1 MYTENC
7 IEYIKTGL
15 GLAPDRKL
23 HIKMS
28 SGPLLMAFTLGL
40 LPGIVLNGAWLVL
53 SMTMLSI
60 TVAAFIAVTVISST
74 GMTVKNRLILQVII
88 YSSFILAF
96 CFVDVMYYAV
106 VYGFNAVVV
115 IIFIP
120 SVITP
125 VLLGIMMSRRINKDT
140 PFTPKQMTKSTLKA
154 GGIGLGIASMNF
166 AALAFKGIDQE
177 TAIIIVL
184 VLTAFL
190 NVAMSVGLLSIQRLY
205 YLSKLNKEGIFIE

>member
-40 LPGIVLNGAWLVL
+40 LPGIVLKGAWLVL
-53 SMTMLSI
+53 STTMLAI
-60 TVAAFIAVTVISST
+60 TVAAFIAVTVISSN

-88 YSSFILAF
+88 NSSFILAF

-106 VYGFNAVVV
+106 VYGFKAVVV

-120 SVITP
+120 PVITP
-125 VLLGIMMSRRINKDT
+125 VLLGIMMSRRINRDAT
-140 PFTPKQMTKSTLKA
+140 FTRKQMTQSTLKA

-166 AALAFKGIDQE
+166 AALAFKGIGQG

-184 VLTAFL
+184 VLTAIL

-205 YLSKLNKEGIFIE
+205 YLDKLNKEGKFIE